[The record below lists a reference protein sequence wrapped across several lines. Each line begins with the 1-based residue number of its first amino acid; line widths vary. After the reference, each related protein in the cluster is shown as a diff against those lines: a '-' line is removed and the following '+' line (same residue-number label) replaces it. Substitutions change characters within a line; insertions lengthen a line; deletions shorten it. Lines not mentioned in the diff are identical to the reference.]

1 MYDIRGKGKWYPSC
15 FYTFPSFW
23 SLEVGFFKYCYE
35 SKGIDCYRYIMRFWS
50 FFINLPADGS
60 ITNIRQRIDDLCM
73 HRENMICFVSNI
85 WFCGVY
91 SNAIKLL
98 TISLIRKHHQN
109 YSKNMRSNF
118 FRNEKICRTI
128 FWIYTVCI
136 YVLYIY
142 NILYIY
148 MIFIRI
154 P

>member
-1 MYDIRGKGKWYPSC
+1 MPTANTKS
-15 FYTFPSFW
+15 
-23 SLEVGFFKYCYE
+23 KYVWHTRERQVISQLFLYFSQLLKFGGRLFQILLWE
-35 SKGIDCYRYIMRFWS
+35 QGNRLLYRYIMIFWS

-60 ITNIRQRIDDLCM
+60 ITNIRQRSDDLCM

-136 YVLYIY
+136 YVLYSVHI
-142 NILYIY
+142 
-148 MIFIRI
+148 
-154 P
+154 